1 MFTNILV
8 PLDGSPF
15 AEQAIPRAL
24 DLARRSGGCV
34 TLVRVHVPLAPA
46 FSQGLPPFDYELERG
61 AREQAREYVETLA
74 RRHQGNHAKIRAV
87 CLEGAVVEALC
98 EYAREMQVD
107 LVVLSTHGRGPLAR
121 FWLGSVADELVRTLT
136 VPVLAFRPHE
146 EPLPKS
152 ARVRH
157 VLIPLDGS
165 ELAESILESAISLGA
180 GAETQF
186 TLLRVLAPSSAAC
199 AGVPELGGVLL
210 DRELLRRLE
219 ELEENDRREAES
231 YLHAVETRM
240 SARSL
245 DVDTRLVTGEQ
256 VALTILAQA
265 RDMNADVIALA
276 SHGRGGL
283 TRFLLGSVA
292 DKVLRGSSLPVLLC
306 RPMPIVAEPR
316 EVAAGRASV

>member
-34 TLVRVHVPLAPA
+34 TLARVHVSLAPA

-61 AREQAREYVETLA
+61 AREQARAYVEALA
-74 RRHQGNHAKIRAV
+74 RRYANHGNIHGV

-98 EYAREMQVD
+98 EYTREKQMD

-121 FWLGSVADELVRTLT
+121 FWLGSVTDELVRTLT

-146 EPLPKS
+146 EPLPKA

-165 ELAESILESAISLGA
+165 ELAESILEPALALGS
-180 GAETQF
+180 GADTQY
-186 TLLRVLAPSSAAC
+186 TLLRVAAPSTVIT
-199 AGVPELGGVLL
+199 AGVPELGAVLL
-210 DRELLRRLE
+210 DHELLRRLE
-219 ELEENDRREAES
+219 ELEENDRREAEN
-231 YLHAVETRM
+231 YLHAVETRL

-245 DVDTRLVTGEQ
+245 NVDTRLVTGEQ

-292 DKVLRGSSLPVLLC
+292 DKVLRGSTLPVLLC
-306 RPMPIVAEPR
+306 RPTPAEAER
-316 EVAAGRASV
+316 ETAGATRAAV